1 MRTSILAM
9 LAVLAMLGVA
19 GCNTAEAPHLTGI
32 TPGGGEAMA
41 HNSALQIIDPWP
53 PGVQDADFAVSAGR
67 ASDGEGPANAADA
80 GNGGGQA
87 GVAIAD

>member
-9 LAVLAMLGVA
+9 LAVLAILGVA
-19 GCNTAEAPHLTGI
+19 GCNT
-32 TPGGGEAMA
+32 AMA